1 MTDNAPLLKVTGIAK
16 AYGPAVA
23 LRSVGIT
30 VHRGEMHALL
40 GANGAGKSTLV
51 KILAGVVRA
60 DSGTITIAGAEVS
73 LLKPS
78 DSHAR
83 GITAVF
89 QDPALIPDLSLAD
102 NLRLTKVDPVALTG
116 WIDKLGIP
124 RPDMRDLVR
133 DIPLPM
139 LRMYDLARALSLEPS
154 LLLLDEITAT
164 LPADL
169 ATAALH
175 LVNDWRHDGHA
186 VMFISHRLREVLAHC
201 DQATVLRDGTDVA
214 HFVPTDGGERR
225 MVQAMLGETAELVT
239 STERGRTEFSDA
251 ETVLEV
257 RNLAAGRLLRDVSFS
272 VRKGEILGVAALEG
286 QGQDELFATLAG
298 DIRPTSGKIL
308 VNGKPVRARSPHDA
322 IEHGL
327 ALIPA
332 DRQDGLL
339 PKRSV
344 SENIAAPGFN
354 RIRRWGLINLP
365 KEKTVVAAAVHR
377 LSIDTRAQSEARRL
391 SGGNQQKLTIARW
404 LAAGFQTL
412 LCFDPTRGIDVGTK
426 AQIYELMRGLAA
438 EGNAILVYSS
448 ELREIPLV
456 CDRVVVIYNGTVV
469 HEQSAADAD
478 EERLLSVAHGIAAP
492 EVTA

>member
-16 AYGPAVA
+16 AYGSAVA

-60 DSGTITIAGAEVS
+60 DAGTITIEGQKVS

-89 QDPALIPDLSLAD
+89 QDPALIPHLSLAD
-102 NLRLTKVDPVALTG
+102 NLRLTEVDPAAVTA

-164 LPADL
+164 LPANL
-169 ATAALH
+169 ATAVLH

-186 VMFISHRLREVLAHC
+186 VMFISHRLGEVLAHC

-214 HFVPTDGGERR
+214 HFVPSDGGERR

-239 STERGRTEFSDA
+239 SSERGRSEFSDA

-257 RNLAAGRLLRDVSFS
+257 CNLAAGRLLRDVSFS

-298 DIRPTSGKIL
+298 DIRPTSGEIF
-308 VNGKPVRARSPHDA
+308 VNGKPMRARSPHDA
-322 IEHGL
+322 IGRGL

-354 RIRRWGLINLP
+354 RIRRWGLINQP
-365 KEKTVVAAAVHR
+365 KEKMVVAAAVDR

-404 LAAGFQTL
+404 LATGFQTL

-426 AQIYELMRGLAA
+426 AQIYELMRGLVS

-478 EERLLSVAHGIAAP
+478 EEGLLSAAHGIAAP

>member
-1 MTDNAPLLKVTGIAK
+1 MTDDAPLLKVAGIAK

-23 LRSVGIT
+23 LRSVGLT
-30 VHRGEMHALL
+30 VHRGEMLALL

-60 DSGTITIAGAEVS
+60 DAGTITIDGKDV
-73 LLKPS
+73 LLTKPS
-78 DSHAR
+78 DSHAL
-83 GITAVF
+83 GIAAVF
-89 QDPALIPDLSLAD
+89 QDPALIPDLTLGD
-102 NLRLTKVDPVALTG
+102 NLRLTDVDPAVVARWL
-116 WIDKLGIP
+116 DRLAVP

-133 DIPLPM
+133 EIPLPM
-139 LRMYDLARALSLEPS
+139 LRMFDLARALSLDPS

-169 ATAALH
+169 ATAVLN
-175 LVNDWRHDGHA
+175 LMNDWRRDGHA
-186 VMFISHRLREVLAHC
+186 VMFISHRLREVLTHC
-201 DQATVLRDGTDVA
+201 DQATVLRDGSDVA
-214 HFVPTDGGERR
+214 HFAPSDGGERR

-239 STERGRTEFSDA
+239 APETGRSEPSDA
-251 ETVLEV
+251 GTVLEV
-257 RNLAAGRLLRDVSFS
+257 RNLAAGRLLRDVSFT

-286 QGQDELFATLAG
+286 QGQDELFAALAG
-298 DIRPTSGKIL
+298 DIRPTAGEIL
-308 VNGKPVRARSPHDA
+308 VDGTPMHARSPHDA
-322 IEHGL
+322 IGHGL

-332 DRQDGLL
+332 NRQDGLL

-365 KEKTVVAAAVHR
+365 KEKTVVAAAVDR

-404 LAAGFQTL
+404 LATGFQTL

-426 AQIYELMRGLAA
+426 AQIYELMRDLAA
-438 EGNAILVYSS
+438 EGKAVLVYSS

-469 HEQSAADAD
+469 HEQSAAGAD
-478 EERLLSVAHGIAAP
+478 EESLLSAAHGIAP

>member
-1 MTDNAPLLKVTGIAK
+1 MTDDVALLKVTGIAK

-23 LRSVGIT
+23 LRSVDLT

-60 DSGTITIAGAEVS
+60 DAGSISVKGEEVS
-73 LLKPS
+73 LLKPA
-78 DSHAR
+78 DSRAR
-83 GITAVF
+83 GIAAVF
-89 QDPALIPDLSLAD
+89 QDPALIPDLTLAD
-102 NLRLTKVDPVALTG
+102 NLRLTEVDPTALTE
-116 WIDKLGIP
+116 WIDKLGIA
-124 RPDMRDLVR
+124 RPDLRRLVR
-133 DIPLPM
+133 DIPLPI

-169 ATAALH
+169 ATAVLH

-186 VMFISHRLREVLAHC
+186 VVFISHRLREVLAHC

-214 HFVPTDGGERR
+214 HFVPTDGGEQR
-225 MVQAMLGETAELVT
+225 MVQAMLGETASLAT
-239 STERGRTEFSDA
+239 STERGRSELSDA
-251 ETVLEV
+251 QTVLEV
-257 RNLAAGRLLRDVSFS
+257 RNLAAGRMLRDVSFS

-286 QGQDELFATLAG
+286 QGQDELFAALAG
-298 DIRPTSGKIL
+298 DIRPTGGEIL
-308 VNGKPVRARSPHDA
+308 VDGKPMRARSPHDA
-322 IEHGL
+322 IKRGL
-327 ALIPA
+327 ALIPS

-344 SENIAAPGFN
+344 SENIAAPGFSQV
-354 RIRRWGLINLP
+354 RQWGPINLP
-365 KEKTVVAAAVHR
+365 REKSVVAAAVNR

-404 LAAGFQTL
+404 LATGFQTL

-426 AQIYELMRGLAA
+426 TQIYELMRGLAS
-438 EGNAILVYSS
+438 EGKTIVVYFS

-456 CDRVVVIYNGTVV
+456 CDRVVVIYNGTII
-469 HEQSAADAD
+469 HEQSAIDAD
-478 EERLLSVAHGIAAP
+478 EVGLLSVAHGIAAP

>member
-23 LRSVGIT
+23 LQAVGMT

-60 DSGTITIAGAEVS
+60 DAGTITIEGEEVS

-83 GITAVF
+83 GIAAVF
-89 QDPALIPDLSLAD
+89 QDPALIPDLTLAD
-102 NLRLTKVDPVALTG
+102 NLRLTDVDPAAVTG
-116 WIDKLGIP
+116 WLDKLGLP

-139 LRMYDLARALSLEPS
+139 LRMFDLARALSLEPS

-169 ATAALH
+169 ATAVLN

-214 HFVPTDGGERR
+214 HFVPSDGGERR

-239 STERGRTEFSDA
+239 ATESGRTEFSDA

-298 DIRPTSGKIL
+298 DIRPTSGEIL
-308 VNGKPVRARSPHDA
+308 VNGKPMRARSPHDA
-322 IEHGL
+322 IGHGL

-332 DRQDGLL
+332 NRQDGLL

-365 KEKTVVAAAVHR
+365 KEKTVVAAAVDR

-404 LAAGFQTL
+404 LATGFQTL

-438 EGNAILVYSS
+438 EGKAVLIYSS

-478 EERLLSVAHGIAAP
+478 EESLLSVAHGIAAP